1 MVSFAAATFSMLD
14 WKEKATKRIMKVQNN
29 RSGGEWDRLVI
40 QAVIVTRTIVD
51 VSKALSTLLLAAFG
65 GKQAY

>member
-29 RSGGEWDRLVI
+29 GSGGEWDRLVI
-40 QAVIVTRTIVD
+40 QAVLVTRTIVD
-51 VSKALSTLLLAAFG
+51 VAGEHLEENKRIDHQS
-65 GKQAY
+65 Q